1 VELQTAL
8 VKSGRSA
15 GVQRQSGS
23 KLRQSAWR
31 LHKGFCRNVATTFVE
46 STVKEQET
54 LYPQKYV
61 KLWESRAKFRTSL
74 PWDSK

>member
-1 VELQTAL
+1 MELQTAL

-31 LHKGFCRNVATTFVE
+31 LHKDFAEMLLQLLLKV
-46 STVKEQET
+46 
-54 LYPQKYV
+54 P
-61 KLWESRAKFRTSL
+61 
-74 PWDSK
+74 